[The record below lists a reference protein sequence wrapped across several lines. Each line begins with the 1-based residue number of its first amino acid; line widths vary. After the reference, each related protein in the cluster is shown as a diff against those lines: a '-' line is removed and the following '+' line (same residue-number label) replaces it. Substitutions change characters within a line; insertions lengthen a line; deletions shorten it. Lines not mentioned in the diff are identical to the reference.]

1 MATLP
6 AEIAENAPAKPPRS
20 RRYIPLA
27 LRIFLGLLVITAL
40 GSGWFVLRGYRQ
52 LAAIREID
60 AWDLRLEPGNPWADA
75 SGYVRYPDVDPVTE
89 QVDAMDA
96 VRSYEANIAAVEATK
111 SMFASAIQLL
121 A

>member
-1 MATLP
+1 MRLETISANLANQNTLLDAQGNYAPWKRRQVEFAVGDP
-6 AEIAENAPAKPPRS
+6 ASGS
-20 RRYIPLA
+20 RD
-27 LRIFLGLLVITAL
+27 GVH
-40 GSGWFVLRGYRQ
+40 V
-52 LAAIREID
+52 AAIREID